1 MQICIIKKQKQN
13 KTCRKNMQNMHAAQ
27 AIPRTPS
34 QSVNRKMLSDIED
47 VDPPMEI

>member
-1 MQICIIKKQKQN
+1 MQICIIKKQKLN
-13 KTCRKNMQNMHAAQ
+13 KTSRKNMQNVHAVQ

-34 QSVNRKMLSDIED
+34 QSVKRKMLSDIED